1 MRPHFVPICS
11 RDRQRDMTADEF
23 RAMALGFTDATE
35 SAHMNHPDFR
45 VGKKIFATL
54 GAPDASYGMVKLTPQ
69 QQAFFLQKAARVFSP
84 CNGAWGKQ
92 GCTYVFLAAATKS
105 VLRPA
110 LAAAYANLATKK
122 TTRPSARP

>member
-1 MRPHFVPICS
+1 
-11 RDRQRDMTADEF
+11 MTADEF
-23 RAMALGFTDATE
+23 RNMALGLPDATE

-45 VGKKIFATL
+45 VGKRIFATL
-54 GAPDASYGMVKLTPQ
+54 GSPDQGHGMVKLTPQ
-69 QQAFFLQKAARVFSP
+69 QQAFFIQKAARVFSP

-92 GCTYVFLAAATKS
+92 GCTYVFLAAATKR

-122 TTRPSARP
+122 TTRRSALP